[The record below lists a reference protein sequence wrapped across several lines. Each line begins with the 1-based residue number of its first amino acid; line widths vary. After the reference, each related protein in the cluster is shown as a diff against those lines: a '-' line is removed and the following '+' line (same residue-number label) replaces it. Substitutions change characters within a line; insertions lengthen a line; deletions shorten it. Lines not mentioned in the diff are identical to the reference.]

1 MGRFPQSLRKLSIG
15 FGIGLVFRV
24 GVEARVSLSND
35 EQNRQAVLGAFAKQ
49 VAWCESLGSLFTA
62 RLLTVLADDIA
73 AGGISAELVRAWP
86 GDPVADALALRMA
99 AALHALALRET
110 SPDLLTCYPPH
121 AATIEQ
127 LRSVLPRVMEE
138 HRNTIQTFMSSAP
151 QTNEVGRSGVLVG
164 GFLQIAKE
172 TGLPLRLLEI
182 GASAGLNAVWD
193 RYHYKFGA
201 ADWGDRQSAVRI
213 APRWEGPLPP
223 LDARVRV
230 IERLAC
236 DMAPVD
242 LEDPAQRLRLRAYVW
257 ADQPERLSRLESAI
271 SLARAYGPRVDRAD
285 AADWVG
291 ARLQEPVEASATVV
305 YHSIMWQY
313 LPAQTQADITASLE
327 RAGERATDAAPLAWL
342 RFEPLHPESRPE
354 LRLTLWPGAREVR
367 LAVAHPHGSSV
378 RWSGL

>member
-1 MGRFPQSLRKLSIG
+1 MSRSNQDQDRQSVLS
-15 FGIGLVFRV
+15 
-24 GVEARVSLSND
+24 
-35 EQNRQAVLGAFAKQ
+35 AFAKQ
-49 VAWCESLGSLFTA
+49 IAWCESLGSPFTA

-73 AGGISAELVRAWP
+73 AGGISAALVRAWP

-99 AALHALALRET
+99 GALHALALRAT
-110 SPDLLTCYPPH
+110 SPALAACYPPH
-121 AATIEQ
+121 AATLEQ

-138 HRNTIQTFMSSAP
+138 HRNAIHTFMSSAP

-193 RYHYKFGA
+193 RYHYQFGA

-257 ADQPERLSRLESAI
+257 ADQIERLSRLESAI
-271 SLARAYGPRVDRAD
+271 SLARAHGPRVRPGRRRRLGQSKAAGASRSERNRRLPFHHVAVSAGADSGRHHREPSARRRSGDGRGALGLVALRALASGISAG
-285 AADWVG
+285 AAFDFV
-291 ARLQEPVEASATVV
+291 ARRPGSPLGRRSPSWKQRTMVRHVNQPSVERRRSGGNA
-305 YHSIMWQY
+305 
-313 LPAQTQADITASLE
+313 LPHA
-327 RAGERATDAAPLAWL
+327 
-342 RFEPLHPESRPE
+342 
-354 LRLTLWPGAREVR
+354 
-367 LAVAHPHGSSV
+367 
-378 RWSGL
+378 